1 MSDKTKK
8 QPAIIRKY
16 ANRRLYNT
24 EISSYVTLDD
34 LYVMVKRGEE
44 FVVLDAKSNEDLTKS
59 VLTQIIFEQENG
71 GENLLPVEFL
81 RNVIAFYDDNMKNLV
96 PVYLNS
102 MMQAFIQKQD
112 EMRKKVTT
120 AIGEATTAN
129 PFSPFR
135 QFEEMYKSVW
145 GSQQQIMGQAINM
158 MGTFSPI
165 IQPKTTKDK

>member
-1 MSDKTKK
+1 MQNKGKK

-34 LYVMVKRGEE
+34 LCSMVKRDED
-44 FVVLDAKSNEDLTKS
+44 FIVLDAKTNEDLTKS

-71 GENLLPVEFL
+71 GENLLSVEFL
-81 RNVIAFYDDNMKNLV
+81 RNVIGFYDDSMKNLV

-112 EMRKKVTT
+112 EMRKKMAGGIASNTQ
-120 AIGEATTAN
+120 GFN
-129 PFSPFR
+129 PFK
-135 QFEEMYKSVW
+135 QFEDMYKSVW
-145 GSQQQIMGQAINM
+145 GNQQQIMEQAINVMGKFNPM
-158 MGTFSPI
+158 M
-165 IQPKTTKDK
+165 PKK

>member
-1 MSDKTKK
+1 MQEKTKK

-34 LYVMVKRGEE
+34 LCNMVKKGDE
-44 FVVLDAKSNEDLTKS
+44 FIVLDAKTNEDLTKS

-71 GENLLPVEFL
+71 GENLLSVEFL
-81 RNVIAFYDDNMKNLV
+81 RNVIGFYDDNMKNLV

-112 EMRKKVTT
+112 EMRKQVNS
-120 AIGEATTAN
+120 AIGKQPAAFN
-129 PFSPFR
+129 PFK
-135 QFEEMYKSVW
+135 QFEDMYKSVW
-145 GSQQQIMGQAINM
+145 GNQQQIMEQAMSMVGKFNPM
-158 MGTFSPI
+158 M
-165 IQPKTTKDK
+165 PKK

>member
-1 MSDKTKK
+1 MSEKGKK

-34 LYVMVKRGEE
+34 LYGMVKRGED
-44 FVVLDAKSNEDLTKS
+44 FVVLDAKTSEDLTKS

-112 EMRKKVTT
+112 EMRKKMAGAMTGS
-120 AIGEATTAN
+120 A
-129 PFSPFR
+129 PFNPFR
-135 QFEEMYKSVW
+135 QFEDMYKSVW
-145 GSQQQIMGQAINM
+145 GNQQQLMNNAINM
-158 MGTFSPI
+158 MGSFNPI
-165 IQPKTTKDK
+165 MNQPKNPKDK

>member
-1 MSDKTKK
+1 MTDKGKK

-34 LYVMVKRGEE
+34 LCNMVKRGEE

-71 GENLLPVEFL
+71 GENLLSVEFL
-81 RNVIAFYDDNMKNLV
+81 RNVIGFYDDSMKNLV

-112 EMRKKVTT
+112 EMRRKMT
-120 AIGEATTAN
+120 ASMGSQNAAFN
-129 PFSPFR
+129 PFR

-145 GSQQQIMGQAINM
+145 GSQQQMMNQAMSIFTPLKNN
-158 MGTFSPI
+158 PN
-165 IQPKTTKDK
+165 QPKDK

>member
-1 MSDKTKK
+1 MTEKSKK

-34 LYVMVKRGEE
+34 LCTMVKRDED
-44 FVVLDAKSNEDLTKS
+44 FIVLDAKTNEDLTKS

-71 GENLLPVEFL
+71 GENLLSVEFL
-81 RNVIAFYDDNMKNLV
+81 RNVIGFYDDSMKNLV

-112 EMRKKVTT
+112 EMRKKMTDSMN
-120 AIGEATTAN
+120 IGKA

-135 QFEEMYKSVW
+135 QFEEIYKSVW
-145 GSQQQIMGQAINM
+145 GSQQQMLNQAMTIFN
-158 MGTFSPI
+158 P
-165 IQPKTTKDK
+165 TKPTNK

>member
-1 MSDKTKK
+1 MTEKAKK

-34 LYVMVKRGEE
+34 LCVMVKKGEE
-44 FVVLDAKSNEDLTKS
+44 FIVLDAKSNEDLTKS

-71 GENLLPVEFL
+71 GGENLLSVEFL
-81 RNVIAFYDDNMKNLV
+81 RNVIGFYDDSMKNLV

-112 EMRKKVTT
+112 EMRKKMT
-120 AIGEATTAN
+120 ASMTPNNAAFN
-129 PFSPFR
+129 PLR

-145 GSQQQIMGQAINM
+145 GNQQQMMNQAMSIFN
-158 MGTFSPI
+158 PLK
-165 IQPKTTKDK
+165 PKDTK